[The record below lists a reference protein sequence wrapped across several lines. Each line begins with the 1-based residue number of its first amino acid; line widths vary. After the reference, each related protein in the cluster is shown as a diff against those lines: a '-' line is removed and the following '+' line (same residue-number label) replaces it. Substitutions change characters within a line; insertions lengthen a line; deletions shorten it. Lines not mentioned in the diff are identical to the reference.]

1 MSTDIWID
9 YLTDAVGK
17 IQFTEKQCIESFDVL
32 TNVFGKWLEKAIH
45 EKPTKIHPLARKW
58 TSRGLPIIMELTLLG
73 QDLKILQNASNFD
86 ELVNNLENPAKY
98 QASVYETHIGAL
110 FKRNPLNSNFEFYPP
125 TDKGFADVRFQLHDK
140 WVYVECTSLRRSNA
154 EMEFSR
160 LFTKARQKIFSELI
174 RQQKWCEVKLELR
187 KKLSDIA
194 VLSLINTVKK
204 CLNRWK
210 RGRRIKYRDSL
221 AIISISPVRVIAL
234 NMRYAGPRWVFMQAP
249 ADEVENSRIRKIFK
263 GKVRQLTKG
272 HINIITIGMSS
283 YQNPWQIFPPIAKRE
298 LDQSQNTRVSGVFLT
313 RQIQH
318 PLDKLYNF
326 DELYLLKNRFAANPI
341 PKSGIPY
348 QTVGPLAKMTKIQPK
363 SPVYSNEVGE
373 LDRIQPIDPSKYGK
387 VLIRGFRFGIHE
399 WWSAGL
405 VWDPINQKPRPIIS
419 VDKLGATIG

>member
-9 YLTDAVGK
+9 YLTDVGK
-17 IQFTEKQCIESFDVL
+17 IQFIEKQCIESFDVL

-58 TSRGLPIIMELTLLG
+58 TSRGLPVIMELTLLG

-86 ELVNNLENPAKY
+86 QLVNNLENPAKY
-98 QASVYETHIGAL
+98 QASIYEAHIGAL
-110 FKRNPLNSNFEFYPP
+110 FKRNPLNRDFEFYPP
-125 TDKGFADVRFQLHDK
+125 TDKGFADVRFRLHDK

-154 EMEFSR
+154 EMKFSR

-174 RQQKWCEVKLELR
+174 RQQKWCTVKLELR
-187 KKLSDIA
+187 KKMSDIN
-194 VLSLINTVKK
+194 VISLINTVKK
-204 CLNRWK
+204 CLNRWR
-210 RGRRIKYRDSL
+210 RGRRIKYSDGL

-234 NMRYAGPRWVFMQAP
+234 NMRYARPRWLFVQAP
-249 ADEVENSRIRKIFK
+249 ADESENSRIRKIFK
-263 GKVRQLTKG
+263 GKVRQMTKG

-283 YQNPWQIFPPIAKRE
+283 YQNPWQVFPPIAKRE
-298 LDQSQNTRVSGVFLT
+298 LNQSQNTRVSGVFLT

-363 SPVYSNEVGE
+363 SPVYSNEVGYI
-373 LDRIQPIDPSKYGK
+373 DVQPIDPSKYGK
-387 VLIRGFRFGIHE
+387 VLMRGFGFGIYK

>member
-1 MSTDIWID
+1 LSTDIWID
-9 YLTDAVGK
+9 YLTDVGK
-17 IQFTEKQCIESFDVL
+17 TQFTEKQCIESFDVL
-32 TNVFGKWLEKAIH
+32 TNVFGKWLEKAID

-58 TSRGLPIIMELTLLG
+58 TSKGLPTIMDLTLLG
-73 QDLKILQNASNFD
+73 QDIKILQNASNFD
-86 ELVNNLENPAKY
+86 QLVNNLENPAKY
-98 QASVYETHIGAL
+98 QASVYEAHIGAL
-110 FKRNPLNSNFEFYPP
+110 FKRNPLNKNFELYPP
-125 TDKGFADVRFQLHDK
+125 TEKGFADMRFQVHDK
-140 WVYVECTSLRRSNA
+140 WVYVECTSLRSSNA

-160 LFTKARQKIFSELI
+160 LFTKVMKKIFSELI
-174 RQQKWCEVKLELR
+174 RQQKWCTVELELR
-187 KKLSDIA
+187 KKISDKS

-210 RGRRIKYRDSL
+210 RGRRITYRDSL

-234 NMRYAGPRWVFMQAP
+234 NMRYTGPRYFSIQAP
-249 ADEVENSRIRKIFK
+249 ADESENSRVRKIFK
-263 GKVRQLTKG
+263 GKARKLTKG

-298 LDQSQNTRVSGVFLT
+298 LDQSQNTRVAGVFLT

-318 PLDKLYNF
+318 PLNKLYNF
-326 DELYLLKNRFAANPI
+326 DELYLLRNRFAANPI

-348 QTVGPLAKMTKIQPK
+348 QPVGPLAKMTKIQPK
-363 SPVYSNEVGE
+363 SPVYSNECGE

-387 VLIRGFRFGIHE
+387 ILVRGFGFGIYK

-405 VWDPINQKPRPIIS
+405 LWDPVNQKPRPIIS